1 MRIKQEHKV
10 IILAVAGGVF
20 LWLMDAILDKF
31 DKFPNEPFLKVLL
44 LDAPSHEFWI
54 RPIFVLSFTI
64 FGLLIAFYMQ
74 KGRFSEGRYRH
85 LFASINDI
93 VLVKPFTQQIE
104 TEKFL
109 EANPVAS
116 QKLGYTKEE
125 LLQLSVKDLV
135 DPEKLYQLQEF
146 TETLRACGHI
156 CFETALV
163 TKAGEA
169 IPAEVSSHVI
179 KFNGKSSVLSI
190 ARDISE
196 RKKSEAEIRRLASF
210 PQLNPNPVLEVDTTG
225 AITFTNEACLE
236 TVKKLG
242 ETPEAFLPG
251 DMADILQAAV
261 QDGGG
266 QFRREVEIKG
276 AWFSEFIYFTP
287 QFNVARIFPIEIT
300 GRRKAEECLRDSEC
314 QLRILTTRLLEVQ
327 EDERSRIAK
336 EMHDELGQSL
346 MLLKLQLSSV
356 MDHLRKDQRKL
367 RQECSFMLNDVD
379 ALIENIRRLITDL
392 SPTVL
397 EELGLAAAIK
407 LLLEEFAKHYNID
420 ASMVNFD
427 DIDNLFPA
435 PVRLG
440 IYRIFQESLTN
451 IGKHAK
457 ATRVSASIQKMGQ
470 QVSFLIKDN
479 GQGFNLEGILGQENR
494 TKGTG
499 LSTMIE
505 RARLAGGQLDINS
518 RVGAGTEIA
527 FTIPARVEKE
537 TENGHL

>member
-1 MRIKQEHKV
+1 MRINKEHKV
-10 IILAVAGGVF
+10 VILTVLAGVS
-20 LWLMDAILDKF
+20 LWLMDAFLDKF
-31 DKFPNEPFLKVLL
+31 DKYPEEPFLKVLF
-44 LDAPSHEFWI
+44 LDTPSHEFWL
-54 RPIFVLSFTI
+54 RPIFVLSFTL

-93 VLVKPFTQQIE
+93 VLVKPFTRQTE
-104 TEKFL
+104 TEKIL

-116 QKLGYTKEE
+116 QKLGYSKEE
-125 LLQLSVKDLV
+125 LLQLSLKDLIA
-135 DPEKLYQLQEF
+135 PEKLPQLLGLI
-146 TETLRACGHI
+146 ETLRANGHI

-163 TKAGEA
+163 TKAGETM
-169 IPAEVSSHVI
+169 PTEVRSHLI
-179 KFNGKSSVLSI
+179 DFNGKPCVLCI
-190 ARDISE
+190 GRDISD
-196 RKKSEAEIRRLASF
+196 RQKSEAEIRRLASF

-225 AITFTNEACLE
+225 AITFANEACLE
-236 TVKKLG
+236 TVKKMG
-242 ETPEAFLPG
+242 KAPEAFLPG
-251 DMADILQAAV
+251 DMADILHAAV
-261 QDGGG
+261 QGGGG

-300 GRRKAEECLRDSEC
+300 GRRKAEECLRDSER
-314 QLRILTTRLLEVQ
+314 QLRILTARLLEVQ

-346 MLLKLQLSSV
+346 LLLKLQLSSV
-356 MDHLRKDQRKL
+356 MDHLRKDQRQL
-367 RQECSFMLNDVD
+367 RQECFYMLNDVD

-397 EELGLAAAIK
+397 EEVGLTAAIR
-407 LLLEEFAKHYNID
+407 LLLEEFAKHYNIEAD
-420 ASMVNFD
+420 MANSD
-427 DIDNLFPA
+427 DIDQLFPP

-440 IYRIFQESLTN
+440 IYRIFQESFTN
-451 IGKHAK
+451 IGKHAE
-457 ATRVSASIQKMGQ
+457 ATRVSASIKKMGQ

-499 LSTMIE
+499 LVTMIE
-505 RARLAGGQLDINS
+505 RARVAGGQLEINS

-527 FTIPARVEKE
+527 FMIPARVERE
-537 TENGHL
+537 AENGHL